1 MLESLPVKQLIETGC
16 NLTYLD
22 KKAATTIQQA
32 IVNCFVLPWPNISNV
47 EQEFERR
54 AFMLQEYIANLAQ
67 DILNIDNS
75 VGLDQHD
82 RIDKVSS
89 VVDVF
94 ILLHSISILC
104 R

>member
-1 MLESLPVKQLIETGC
+1 MLRPRCMLESLTIKQIIATGC

-32 IVNCFVLPWPNISNV
+32 IVNCFVLPWPNISNS

-67 DILNIDNS
+67 DILNIDNTVS
-75 VGLDQHD
+75 LDQHD
-82 RIDKVSS
+82 RIDKVRP
-89 VVDVF
+89 
-94 ILLHSISILC
+94 IIII
-104 R
+104 